1 VAGNLGGMG
10 NDSKQ
15 PGRGSPP
22 RDEFVVEARRSGR
35 SRTGVPDPPPS
46 PQRGQTDE
54 QLDAV
59 VAAAKQRSPTSETG
73 QAG

>member
-1 VAGNLGGMG
+1 MG

-22 RDEFVVEARRSGR
+22 RDEFVVEARRSDR
-35 SRTGVPDPPPS
+35 SRHWRARPAAI

-59 VAAAKQRSPTSETG
+59 VAAAAKQRSPTSETG